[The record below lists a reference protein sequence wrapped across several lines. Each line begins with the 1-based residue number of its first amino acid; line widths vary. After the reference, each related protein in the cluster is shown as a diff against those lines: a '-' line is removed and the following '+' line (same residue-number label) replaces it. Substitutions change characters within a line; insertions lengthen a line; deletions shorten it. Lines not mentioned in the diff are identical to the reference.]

1 MFLQCALSHAS
12 NSTHVCFLSHVF
24 AAAHKINGKL
34 NIYVGNCLLALAR
47 PVFVICVIVFAT
59 RLSASCSLDIACAVN
74 VTVSPPVT
82 SPVALITR
90 AVASDA
96 AVA

>member
-1 MFLQCALSHAS
+1 MLQTVHMYVFCHMFLQQH
-12 NSTHVCFLSHVF
+12 T
-24 AAAHKINGKL
+24 NGKL

-59 RLSASCSLDIACAVN
+59 RLSIICSLDIACAVN

-82 SPVALITR
+82 SPVALISVITR
-90 AVASDA
+90 AVAGDA